1 MKYII
6 KVKTDS
12 LEVYKKICEILGID
26 TQEGLMKLSEE
37 ESTFTNEVTINKKK
51 KIR

>member
-6 KVKTDS
+6 KVKTNS
-12 LEVYKKICEILGID
+12 LDVYKKICKILGID